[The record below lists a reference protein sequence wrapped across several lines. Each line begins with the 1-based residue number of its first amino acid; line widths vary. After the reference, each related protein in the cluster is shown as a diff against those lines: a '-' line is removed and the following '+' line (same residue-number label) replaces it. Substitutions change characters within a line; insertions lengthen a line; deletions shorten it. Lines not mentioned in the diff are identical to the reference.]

1 MTNAEMFEM
10 RKSGATYQAI
20 AEHCGISKQA
30 VYQRIYHYVRKQNGI
45 RGKGFDINKIPYQGL
60 YDWFNENV
68 GESVSS
74 LCEKVFGNNCKNRY
88 YKFRYFIIGKHDSS
102 FKVSQLQRLCE
113 VTDKSLEELTTLD
126 STHLA

>member
-1 MTNAEMFEM
+1 MFEM

-20 AEHCGISKQA
+20 ADSCGISKQA

-74 LCEKVFGNNCKNRY
+74 LCDKVFGNNCKNRC
-88 YKFRYFIIGKHDSS
+88 YKFRYFIIGKHDSA
-102 FKVSQLQRLCE
+102 FKVEHLKKLCE
-113 VTDKSLEELTTLD
+113 VTGKSFEDLFKRRDVE
-126 STHLA
+126 